1 MTGGRVQDIVA
12 FFPQG
17 EPTEPNRLSFV
28 EHVNRGEKKIF
39 SVSTTAPPSTKVFQ
53 YPYKFIFNVVAIA
66 ILMNFFNFFGFLNF
80 YYFR

>member
-28 EHVNRGEKKIF
+28 EHVNIGEKKIF
-39 SVSTTAPPSTKVFQ
+39 SVTNTAPSTKVCQ
-53 YPYKFIFNVVAIA
+53 YLYKKMFTA
-66 ILMNFFNFFGFLNF
+66 LTKS
-80 YYFR
+80 YFC